1 MSRQKNTR
9 EREVLVTA
17 IMPVFN
23 AKAYL
28 DAAVGSVL
36 HQTIGKDR
44 IRLILV
50 DDGSTD
56 GSGGI
61 CDRFAEKY
69 PDTVAVVHKENG
81 GPSSA
86 RNAGIP
92 FIQGRYVTFP
102 DSDDILAGDAM
113 EKMCAFMDEH
123 PEADVCCIPIR
134 LFGHKSGDH
143 SLNYKFEGGTR
154 LVDVSKPENAD
165 CILLSG
171 AAALYRAEAARS
183 MSFDPRLRSMEDAR
197 ENLRILMKDPH
208 LGLVADTVYRYRKH
222 GHSLVDNQTLDRSW
236 YVPYL
241 KLFSEWALDT
251 AEERFGSVPGFVQ
264 HAVMYHLQWKLLLPH
279 MREGVLSKEEEN
291 EFRNTLNRVVGR
303 IDDGVIL
310 AQRKLEAEHK
320 LHALRIKYGHAP
332 EIVFSETGERIDGM
346 PVGDAV
352 LRFGQ
357 TVAEKAAGMR
367 AVLEFAEEDAR
378 TGRITLEGHHLL
390 YGGLEDEEVKPYLI
404 VNGRAVECER
414 IDRSREEV
422 VSLDERIAVRVG
434 FRADLPLE
442 TGASEIRS
450 ALLMRGL
457 LVPKVC
463 VECGKHFPLS
473 AEYENMRAYVGGR
486 MLALEHG
493 SLMARKIPA
502 WFGRAAW
509 ECALLR
515 ELWKKNGLGGRK
527 AVAGRLAYHF
537 LSPFK
542 RRRLWI
548 VSDRIMKA
556 DDNGEA
562 FFRYLMEHR
571 PKHTRIL
578 FAISK
583 KSPDAARLKRIGP
596 CVDAMSFRHKLLH
609 LLCDVNI
616 SSQADAMTVNPFV
629 GHDAAL
635 RDLLERPRFVFL
647 QHGITKDDVSEW
659 LGKTNMN
666 ISGFVTAAGPEYR
679 SIRDGAYG
687 YPPERIWLTGFPRY
701 DLLREKM
708 DQEKTIVVMPTWR
721 KYLMA
726 SRDNNTGRWKAFA
739 GYEQSAYVR
748 FYEGM
753 FMDERLLDGLEK
765 LGYRLVFFPHPNI
778 RLSDVMIRTDPRVR
792 VLSSEAVYR
801 DVFGTACM
809 VVTDYSSAVF
819 DFAYLHKPLI
829 YCQFDREEFFSGA
842 HLYTKGYFDYE
853 RDGFGEVERDLDS
866 TVDRILE
873 YAGNG
878 CRMKDLY
885 SKRVDG
891 FFAYRDRENSRRVLD
906 RILAMREGS

>member
-1 MSRQKNTR
+1 MSRQRSAR
-9 EREVLVTA
+9 EGEILVTA

-44 IRLILV
+44 ILFVLV

-56 GSGGI
+56 GSGEL
-61 CDRFAEKY
+61 CDRYAEKY
-69 PDTVAVVHKENG
+69 PDSVTVVHKENG

-92 FIQGRYVTFP
+92 FIRGRYVTFP

-113 EKMCAFMDEH
+113 EKMCAFMDTH

-134 LFGHKSGDH
+134 LFGHKSGEH
-143 SLNYKFEGGTR
+143 PLNYKFESGTR

-171 AAALYRAEAARS
+171 AAALYRADAARS
-183 MSFDPRLRSMEDAR
+183 MVFDSRLLHAEDAKVNMTIFLKNPRLGIIS
-197 ENLRILMKDPH
+197 
-208 LGLVADTVYRYRKH
+208 DTVYHYRKH
-222 GHSLVDNQTLDRSW
+222 GKSIIDGKELDKRT
-236 YVPYL
+236 YIPYL

-251 AEERFGSVPGFVQ
+251 AEKRFGSVPGFVQ
-264 HAVMYHLQWKLLLPH
+264 HAVMYDLQWKFLLPH
-279 MREGVLSKEEEN
+279 MRKGVLSEEEET
-291 EFRNTLNRVVGR
+291 EFRNDLNRVIGR

-310 AQRKLEAEHK
+310 AQRRLEAEHK

-332 EIVFSETGERIDGM
+332 ETAFSETGERIGGM

-357 TVAEKAAGMR
+357 TVAEKASGMR

-378 TGRITLEGHHLL
+378 TGRITLEGYHVL

-414 IDRSREEV
+414 TDRSREE
-422 VSLDERIAVRVG
+422 STALDERIAVRAG
-434 FRADLPLE
+434 FRMSLPSE
-442 TGASEIRS
+442 SGAMEIRP
-450 ALLMRGL
+450 ALLIRGL
-457 LVPKVC
+457 LVPKEC
-463 VECGKHFPLS
+463 MECGKHFPLS
-473 AEYENMRAYVGGR
+473 TEYENMRAYVGGR
-486 MLALEHG
+486 MLSLEHG
-493 SLMARKIPA
+493 RLFVRRIPA
-502 WFGRAAW
+502 WIGRTAG
-509 ECALLR
+509 ECALLF
-515 ELWKKNGLGGRK
+515 EIWKKNGLGGRK

-542 RRRLWI
+542 RRKLWI
-548 VSDRIMKA
+548 VSDRIKKA

-596 CVDAMSFRHKLLH
+596 CVDSMSFRHKLLH

-659 LGKTNMN
+659 LGKPNMN

-687 YPPERIWLTGFPRY
+687 YSPERIWLTGFPRY
-701 DLLREKM
+701 DLLREKTHP
-708 DQEKTIVVMPTWR
+708 EKTIVVMPTWR

-739 GYEQSAYVR
+739 GYERSAYVR
-748 FYEGM
+748 FYEGL
-753 FMDERLLDGLEK
+753 FTEERLLDGLEK

-778 RLSDVMIRTDPRVR
+778 RLSDVTIRTDPRVR

-801 DVFGTACM
+801 DVFETASM

-842 HLYTKGYFDYE
+842 HYKKGYFDYD

-878 CRMKDLY
+878 CRIKELY
-885 SKRVDG
+885 AKRVDG
-891 FFAYRDRENSRRVLD
+891 FFAYRDSENSRRVLD